1 LLKVNIERKTK
12 ALSLQ
17 QATIFVDCFNT
28 IILRKEKKNRVFKN
42 WAKALEE
49 KYQIKWQ
56 RFYRSYKRINFW
68 LCLKKIFKKFILQ
81 ENFDLVLKK
90 MYENL
95 FKGRTEKV
103 EDFIT
108 VAKNLYIEEEQK
120 IHFVNNHFIDFLRE
134 QKKLGKKIYIVSD
147 FYCSANEIKTWI
159 RNLNIDDIFEDI
171 FSSSDFGK
179 EKSTRGLYK
188 TLLKQLHL
196 DAKDVIMIGDN
207 LWSDYLMAKSCG
219 LIAKIINNK
228 KELKDEN

>member
-1 LLKVNIERKTK
+1 MNTERKTK

-17 QATIFVDCFNT
+17 QETIFVDCFNT
-28 IILRKEKKNRVFKN
+28 IILRQVNKNLVFKD
-42 WAKALEE
+42 WAKALERI
-49 KYQIKWQ
+49 YQIKWQ
-56 RFYRSYKRINFW
+56 RFYRSYQRINFW

-120 IHFVNNHFIDFLRE
+120 IHFVNNRFIDFLRK
-134 QKKLGKKIYIVSD
+134 QKELGKKIYIVSD
-147 FYCSANEIKTWI
+147 FYCSANEIQIWI
-159 RNLNIDDIFEDI
+159 RNLKIDDIFAAV

-188 TLLKQLHL
+188 VLLKKLNLTPQ
-196 DAKDVIMIGDN
+196 DVMMIGDN
-207 LWSDYLMAKSCG
+207 FWSDYLMAKTCG
-219 LIAKIINNK
+219 LSAKIINNK
-228 KELKDEN
+228 KGVKNEK

>member
-1 LLKVNIERKTK
+1 MNTERKTK
-12 ALSLQ
+12 TLSFQ
-17 QATIFVDCFNT
+17 QETIFVDCFNT

-42 WAKALEE
+42 WDKALEAE
-49 KYQIKWQ
+49 YQIKWQ

-147 FYCSANEIKTWI
+147 FYCSANEIQIWL
-159 RNLNIDDIFEDI
+159 RNLKINDIFAAVY
-171 FSSSDFGK
+171 SSSDFGK
-179 EKSTRGLYK
+179 EKSTTGLYK
-188 TLLKQLHL
+188 VLLKKL
-196 DAKDVIMIGDN
+196 DMTPKDVMMIGDN

-219 LIAKIINNK
+219 LSAKIINNK
-228 KELKDEN
+228 KELKNEN